1 MWKIKDIILFPI
13 FGVHLIIS
21 GLRNDRFSTMCHHGV
36 INHSE
41 VVTHVVSS
49 DVQKLI
55 RRNAQTELRIHTHYD
70 RSIKS
75 LKNFQDIKRDVIE
88 VAIEFWE
95 DALLLRHSHTVP
107 SRLTLDRVC
116 VDGATKLMTFDN
128 QLLTFCVNGCVEW
141 TKCGPINIP
150 VSHLNQCR
158 FIYNGTSMISGHK
171 GEGIYR
177 ANFILYISSLRTR
190 RCNTAKVLGYAA
202 HCQLEAN
209 TDRPVAGYINFCPD
223 TLSNEYNDKMRSLFV
238 ATHEILHSLGFS
250 TSLFAFYRDKQNR
263 PLTPR
268 DPITFKPALGWY
280 SGKNGQVYQWSDN
293 VVRSVNRTWLS
304 AFGTFQK
311 LAHIVVLPTVVN
323 DLMTATYTNSFRIS
337 PITLAMMEDTGWYI
351 PNYALS
357 QSFSWG
363 RGRGCTFATGS
374 CLEYMLE
381 QSRGGHPIAPFC
393 QQLTSSFHN
402 KNNGL
407 QVSCTPGE
415 ESYGFCN
422 LIEYSKPL
430 PGEYVYFVNT
440 NFSTVTLN
448 SEINL
453 GTGNLTNQ
461 YPLVKLGGKIAL
473 ANYCPYHQEIEWED
487 DVGKSIANTHCHAS
501 TNLKDPHHNFK
512 LERFGMDSVC
522 VEHSPNWYLING
534 DSLFVPPVEGAGCYT
549 V

>member
-13 FGVHLIIS
+13 FGVHFIIS
-21 GLRNDRFSTMCHHGV
+21 GLRYDRFSTLCHHGV

-55 RRNAQTELRIHTHYD
+55 RRNSQTELRIHTHYD

-95 DALLLRHSHTVP
+95 DALLLRQSHTVP
-107 SRLTLDRVC
+107 RRLTLDSP
-116 VDGATKLMTFDN
+116 M
-128 QLLTFCVNGCVEW
+128 
-141 TKCGPINIP
+141 
-150 VSHLNQCR
+150 
-158 FIYNGTSMISGHK
+158 
-171 GEGIYR
+171 
-177 ANFILYISSLRTR
+177 
-190 RCNTAKVLGYAA
+190 
-202 HCQLEAN
+202 
-209 TDRPVAGYINFCPD
+209 AGYINFCPD

-311 LAHIVVLPTVVN
+311 LAHIVVLPTVVRIARSFYNCPNLDGVELEDEDDAGVYLTHWEKRLLEN

-430 PGEYVYFVNT
+430 PDEYVYFVNT